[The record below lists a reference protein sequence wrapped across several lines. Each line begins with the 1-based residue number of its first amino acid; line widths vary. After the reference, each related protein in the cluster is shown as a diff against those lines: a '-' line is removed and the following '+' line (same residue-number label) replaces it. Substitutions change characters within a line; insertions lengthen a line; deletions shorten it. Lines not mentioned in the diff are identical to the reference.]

1 MSTKTLKFHL
11 EITEKIPFEVGK
23 LPQKLRKNWEKYWNE
38 NNFFDILLVSHV
50 YNHHDSKRISSDP
63 YHSPIIF

>member
-1 MSTKTLKFHL
+1 MSTKTLKFYL

-38 NNFFDILLVSHV
+38 NT
-50 YNHHDSKRISSDP
+50 YNAWFPCRMHR
-63 YHSPIIF
+63 